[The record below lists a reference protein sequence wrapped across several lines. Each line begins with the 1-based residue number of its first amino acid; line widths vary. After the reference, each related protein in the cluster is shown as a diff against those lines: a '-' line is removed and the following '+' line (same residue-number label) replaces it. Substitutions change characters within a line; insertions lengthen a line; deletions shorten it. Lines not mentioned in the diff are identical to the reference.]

1 MIEALD
7 EALRRL
13 LIRELPVQNG
23 EVDIQFDQPDRR
35 WSARLTRPTLNL
47 FLYDLRENAR
57 LRHPSPPWRVQSTDG
72 AGAVQQRQAVRLD
85 VHYVITAWANEPEDE
100 HRLLSR
106 TLMALF
112 RHPNLPEDVLPEALQ
127 DQPAPIQMQAAQ
139 SDELRDTSFF
149 WSALDN
155 EVRPAIVCTVTFALN
170 PYRPFTTP
178 LVRERVLVFRNVE
191 TGAEEGPGRV
201 LWTIHGRVQSTADV
215 SALQMRLLERNL
227 DVALRPDGSFTISTL
242 PAGEYTVELVE
253 NGETRHH
260 RLTVPG
266 ETYVIRA

>member
-7 EALRRL
+7 DALRRL
-13 LIRELPVQNG
+13 LIRDLPIKNG
-23 EVDIQFDQPDRR
+23 EVDIQFHQPNRQ
-35 WSARLTRPTLNL
+35 WSAKLARPTLNL

-57 LRHPSPPWRVQSTDG
+57 LRQPSPLWNRQGGDG
-72 AGAVQQRQAVRLD
+72 DSVVQQRQAVRLD

-112 RHPNLPEDVLPEALQ
+112 RHPNLPDDVLPEVLRA
-127 DQPAPIQMQAAQ
+127 QPAPIQLQAAQ

-155 EVRPAIVCTVTFALN
+155 EVRPAIVCTLTFALN
-170 PYRPFTTP
+170 PYQPFTTP
-178 LVRERVLVFRNVE
+178 LVRERVLVFRNVN

-201 LWTIHGRVQSTADV
+201 LWTVHGRLQSAVDV
-215 SALQMRLLERNL
+215 GSIQMKVLERDL
-227 DVALRPDGSFTISTL
+227 DVTLRPDGSFTIGNL
-242 PAGEYTVELVE
+242 PEGEYTVEIVDD
-253 NGETRHH
+253 GDARRHS
-260 RLTVPG
+260 LTVPS
-266 ETYVIRA
+266 EDYVI